1 MTMNTEYDTR
11 ADSRSDPYD
20 AFPELT
26 FPSGLRLADLYDL
39 VCERPKDDFSGVADH
54 AAPGTG
60 SSPAVS

>member
-1 MTMNTEYDTR
+1 MNTEYDTR

-39 VCERPKDDFSGVADH
+39 VRERPQDDSSGAADH
-54 AAPGTG
+54 AAAGTG